1 MSLPAEPAPVW
12 KRGLAASLDLITIF
26 VVGGL
31 LIAGVTGETTATG
44 FNLQGTSALV
54 LLAIIIAYFFIG
66 RRYAGGTLW
75 DRILRIG
82 RPQPRA

>member
-1 MSLPAEPAPVW
+1 MPEITPAPVW
-12 KRGLAASLDLITIF
+12 KRGLAVVLDLLTIF
-26 VVGGL
+26 FAGGW
-31 LIAGVTGETTATG
+31 LIATITGEKTAAG
-44 FNLQGTSALV
+44 FSLEGTSALV
-54 LLAIIIAYFFIG
+54 LFAIIVVYFFVG